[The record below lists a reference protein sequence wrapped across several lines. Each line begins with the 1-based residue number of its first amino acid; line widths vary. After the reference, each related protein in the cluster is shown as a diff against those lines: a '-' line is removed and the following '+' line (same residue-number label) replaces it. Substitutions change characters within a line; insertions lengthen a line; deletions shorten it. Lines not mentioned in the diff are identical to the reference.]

1 MKDFETLNSFFAKD
15 YPEGGQGAEA
25 KEPTDQKSA
34 PDTKPNA
41 PDTKPNAP
49 DTKPNAPNT
58 KPSESVPKAIPE
70 TLTQQQA
77 LEALIQGVVL
87 GQKSG
92 IYTLEDAE
100 LLSKAIRAF
109 VKPGT
114 QV

>member
-1 MKDFETLNSFFAKD
+1 MKDSETLNSFFAKD
-15 YPEGGQGAEA
+15 YPEGGQGVE
-25 KEPTDQKSA
+25 A
-34 PDTKPNA
+34 PDTKP
-41 PDTKPNAP
+41 
-49 DTKPNAPNT
+49 
-58 KPSESVPKAIPE
+58 SESGPKAIPE

>member
-1 MKDFETLNSFFAKD
+1 MKDLETLNNLSQKMN
-15 YPEGGQGAEA
+15 PEEA
-25 KEPTDQKSA
+25 KEPTDQK
-34 PDTKPNA
+34 NA
-41 PDTKPNAP
+41 PDTKP
-49 DTKPNAPNT
+49 
-58 KPSESVPKAIPE
+58 SESGPKAIPE